1 MNEIEFI
8 EYLKELNI
16 EINEEQLKKLRY
28 YSDFLIEYNKKVNL
42 TSIIN
47 KKDIYLKHFFDSL
60 TLYKAIDLKK
70 VNTLCDVGTGAGF
83 PGVVIKILFPN
94 IEVTLIESINKKT
107 VFLKELVKK
116 LNINIEIINIRAE
129 EYSKNNKNK
138 YDLVTCRALSKLNTI
153 SEICIPMTKI
163 GGYFI
168 PMKGEINSEIENIEY
183 LKLLNSKIE
192 KIYEFYLPIEN
203 SKRSLIK
210 INKYKKCDEK
220 YPRSYKNIVDNPLK

>member
-16 EINEEQLKKLRY
+16 EINEEQLKKLRD
-28 YSDFLIEYNKKVNL
+28 YSDFLIEYNKKINL

-192 KIYEFYLPIEN
+192 KIYEFNLPIEN

>member
-94 IEVTLIESINKKT
+94 IQVTLIESINKKT

-116 LNINIEIINIRAE
+116 LKINIEIINIRAE

-168 PMKGEINSEIENIEY
+168 PMKGEITFEIKNIEY

>member
-16 EINEEQLKKLRY
+16 EINEEQLKKLRD

>member
-192 KIYEFYLPIEN
+192 KIYEFNLPIEN

>member
-116 LNINIEIINIRAE
+116 LKINIEIINIRAE

-138 YDLVTCRALSKLNTI
+138 YDLVTCRDLSKLNTI

>member
-116 LNINIEIINIRAE
+116 LKINIEIINIRAE

>member
-16 EINEEQLKKLRY
+16 EINEEQLKKLRD

-116 LNINIEIINIRAE
+116 LKINIEIINIRAE

>member
-16 EINEEQLKKLRY
+16 EINEEQLKKLRD

-94 IEVTLIESINKKT
+94 IKVTLIESINKKT

-116 LNINIEIINIRAE
+116 LKINIEIINIRAE

>member
-16 EINEEQLKKLRY
+16 EINEEQLKKLRD

-192 KIYEFYLPIEN
+192 KIYEFNLPIEN

>member
-8 EYLKELNI
+8 KYLKELNI

-192 KIYEFYLPIEN
+192 KIYEFNLPIEN